1 MEFLVKSVRPETL
14 KTATLVL
21 AVGEGRKLGA
31 SAKAVDDATGG
42 AISAVLKRGDLAGKV
57 GQTLLL
63 QSLPNLK
70 AERVLLVGA
79 GKERE
84 LGDRQYR
91 KLASA
96 VLSTLKGL
104 AGADAALALGD
115 LAVKG
120 RGAHAKARLLV
131 ETLADGL
138 YVFDRYKSQ
147 KAEPLK
153 LKKLTL
159 LADKADSAAVEQGSK
174 EAQAIANGMALTRDL
189 GNLPPNVCH
198 PTFLGEQAKGLAKE
212 FKGLK
217 VEVLDEKKLREL
229 GMGSFLAVA
238 QGSDQPPR
246 LIVLQYNGAKKD
258 QAPHVL
264 VGKGI
269 TFDTGGISLKPGLG
283 MDEMKFDMCG
293 AASVFGTFRA
303 VLELQLPINL
313 VGLLACAE
321 NMPSG
326 GATRPGD
333 IVTTMSGQTVEILN
347 TDAEGRLV
355 LCDALTYA
363 ERFKPQSV
371 IDIATLTGACI
382 VALGSNTSG
391 LMGNNEAL
399 VRQLLKAGEFADDRA
414 WQLPLFDEYQEQLD
428 SPFAD
433 IANIGGPKAGTIT
446 AGCFLSRFA
455 KKYHW
460 APPGHRRHRLDQ
472 RRQGQRRHRPP
483 GSVVDPVPA
492 GTGQVTRVDFYVI
505 PSADPSARLQVACRL
520 AEKAWRQGMQVYLH
534 CADEAQRSEL
544 DGRLWSFRG
553 EAFIPHSLAEE
564 DAEAPVALGLGE
576 PPGNHRDLLINLT
589 LEAPGF
595 VPNFSRVAELVVE
608 EPAIRQAA
616 RDKFRFYREQGY
628 PLQDHRLPRI

>member
-14 KTATLVL
+14 KTATLVI

-31 SAKAVDDATGG
+31 TAKAVDEATGG
-42 AISAVLKRGDLAGKV
+42 AIANLLKRGDLAGKV

-63 QSLPNLK
+63 QDLPNIK

-84 LGDRQYR
+84 LSDRAYR
-91 KLASA
+91 KLVSA
-96 VLSTLKGL
+96 VLNNLKNL
-104 AGADAALALGD
+104 AGADAVLALGD

-120 RGAHAKARLLV
+120 RSAHGKARLQV
-131 ETLADGL
+131 ETLADGT
-138 YVFDRYKSQ
+138 YVFDRFKSQ
-147 KAEPLK
+147 KAEAPK
-153 LKKLTL
+153 LKKVTL
-159 LADKADSAAVEQGSK
+159 LADKADAAAVEQGAK

-189 GNLPPNVCH
+189 GNLPPNLCH
-198 PTFLGEQAKGLAKE
+198 PTFLGEQAKALGKE
-212 FKGLK
+212 YKGLK

-246 LIVLQYNGAKKD
+246 LIVLQYNGAKKKD
-258 QAPHVL
+258 EAPHVL

-313 VGLLACAE
+313 VGVMACAE

-355 LCDALTYA
+355 LCDALTYV

-371 IDIATLTGACI
+371 VDIATLTGACI

-391 LMGNNEAL
+391 LMGNNDAL
-399 VRQLLKAGEFADDRA
+399 IKQLLKAGEVADDRA

-455 KKYHW
+455 KKFHW
-460 APPGHRRHRLDQ
+460 AHLDIAGTAWISGGKDKGATG
-472 RRQGQRRHRPP
+472 R
-483 GSVVDPVPA
+483 PVPLL
-492 GTGQVTRVDFYVI
+492 TQ
-505 PSADPSARLQVACRL
+505 
-520 AEKAWRQGMQVYLH
+520 YL
-534 CADEAQRSEL
+534 L
-544 DGRLWSFRG
+544 DR
-553 EAFIPHSLAEE
+553 A
-564 DAEAPVALGLGE
+564 
-576 PPGNHRDLLINLT
+576 
-589 LEAPGF
+589 
-595 VPNFSRVAELVVE
+595 
-608 EPAIRQAA
+608 
-616 RDKFRFYREQGY
+616 K
-628 PLQDHRLPRI
+628 

>member
-1 MEFLVKSVRPETL
+1 MEFLVKSVSPQTL

-21 AVGEGRKLGA
+21 AVGEGRKLGTVA
-31 SAKAVDDATGG
+31 QAVDTASGG
-42 AISAVLKRGDLAGKV
+42 AIAALLKRGDLAGKV

-63 QSLPNLK
+63 QALPNLK

-84 LGDRQYR
+84 LSDRQYR
-91 KLASA
+91 KLVSSVLGSLKSLGGGDA
-96 VLSTLKGL
+96 V
-104 AGADAALALGD
+104 LALGD

-120 RGAHAKARLLV
+120 RDAHGKARLLV

-138 YVFDRYKSQ
+138 YVFDRFKSQ
-147 KAEPLK
+147 KADAPK
-153 LKKLTL
+153 LKKITL
-159 LADKADSAAVEQGSK
+159 LADKADAPAVEQGARQ
-174 EAQAIANGMALTRDL
+174 AQAIANGMALTRDL
-189 GNLPPNVCH
+189 GNLPPNLCH
-198 PTFLGEQAKGLAKE
+198 PSFLADEAKALAKAH
-212 FKGLK
+212 KNLK

-229 GMGSFLAVA
+229 GMGAFLAVA
-238 QGSDQPPR
+238 QGSEQPPR
-246 LIVLQYNGAKKD
+246 LIVLQYNGGKKD
-258 QAPHVL
+258 EAPYAL

-326 GATRPGD
+326 RATRPGD

-355 LCDALTYA
+355 LCDTLTYA
-363 ERFKPQSV
+363 ERFKPQAV
-371 IDIATLTGACI
+371 VDIATLTGACI
-382 VALGSNTSG
+382 VALGANTSG
-391 LMGNNEAL
+391 LMGNNDAL
-399 VRQLLKAGEFADDRA
+399 VRQLLKAGEHADDRA

-460 APPGHRRHRLDQ
+460 AHLDIAGTAWISGGKDKGATG
-472 RRQGQRRHRPP
+472 R
-483 GSVVDPVPA
+483 PVPLL
-492 GTGQVTRVDFYVI
+492 TQYLLDRV
-505 PSADPSARLQVACRL
+505 
-520 AEKAWRQGMQVYLH
+520 K
-534 CADEAQRSEL
+534 
-544 DGRLWSFRG
+544 
-553 EAFIPHSLAEE
+553 
-564 DAEAPVALGLGE
+564 
-576 PPGNHRDLLINLT
+576 
-589 LEAPGF
+589 
-595 VPNFSRVAELVVE
+595 
-608 EPAIRQAA
+608 
-616 RDKFRFYREQGY
+616 
-628 PLQDHRLPRI
+628 

>member
-1 MEFLVKSVRPETL
+1 MEFLVKSARPETL
-14 KTATLVL
+14 KTATLVI

-31 SAKAVDDATGG
+31 TAQAVDQATGG
-42 AISAVLKRGDLAGKV
+42 AIASLLKRGDLAGKV

-63 QSLPNLK
+63 QNLPNLK

-84 LGDRQYR
+84 LSDRQYR
-91 KLASA
+91 KLVSSVLGSLKTLGGSDA
-96 VLSTLKGL
+96 V
-104 AGADAALALGD
+104 LALGD

-120 RGAHAKARLLV
+120 RSAHGKARLQV
-131 ETLADGL
+131 ETLADGV

-147 KAEPLK
+147 KADALK
-153 LKKLTL
+153 LKKITL
-159 LADKADSAAVEQGSK
+159 LADKADAAAVEQAAK
-174 EAQAIANGMALTRDL
+174 EARAIANGMALTRDL

-198 PTFLGEQAKGLAKE
+198 PTFMGEQARALAKE
-212 FKGLK
+212 HKGLK
-217 VEVLDEKKLREL
+217 VEVLDEKKLRDL

-238 QGSDQPPR
+238 QGSEQPPR
-246 LIVLQYNGAKKD
+246 LIVLQYNGGRKED
-258 QAPHVL
+258 APHVL

-293 AASVFGTFRA
+293 AASVLGTFRA
-303 VLELQLPINL
+303 VLELQPAINL

-326 GATRPGD
+326 RASRPGD

-355 LCDALTYA
+355 LCDTLTYA
-363 ERFKPQSV
+363 ERFKPQAV

-391 LMGNNEAL
+391 LMGNNDAL
-399 VRQLLKAGEFADDRA
+399 VRQLLKAGEQADDRA

-460 APPGHRRHRLDQ
+460 AHLDIAGTAWISGGKEKGATG
-472 RRQGQRRHRPP
+472 R
-483 GSVVDPVPA
+483 PVPLL
-492 GTGQVTRVDFYVI
+492 TQYLLDRV
-505 PSADPSARLQVACRL
+505 
-520 AEKAWRQGMQVYLH
+520 K
-534 CADEAQRSEL
+534 
-544 DGRLWSFRG
+544 
-553 EAFIPHSLAEE
+553 
-564 DAEAPVALGLGE
+564 
-576 PPGNHRDLLINLT
+576 
-589 LEAPGF
+589 
-595 VPNFSRVAELVVE
+595 
-608 EPAIRQAA
+608 
-616 RDKFRFYREQGY
+616 
-628 PLQDHRLPRI
+628 